1 MSKHTDEFRRLV
13 TVGTEAFHGKEYD
26 KAEQSFLKALHIGKP
41 FADVYYMMGII
52 FYHKG
57 DLKKACGYLEEAVA
71 INPGYTEAATNLAL
85 VYNELGNYRDARRVY
100 DTMAKTSSPVREGEL
115 EPYLKSK
122 VANMYADIG
131 DVFRSCGHHILA
143 VEEYRR
149 ALGFCPQY
157 LDIRNKLAQSLRD
170 LGRHEDAIT
179 AFREILGANANFH
192 GARVNLGVTLY
203 ATGRHAEAAAE
214 WREVLRRDYANKSA
228 RMYLRMI
235 HENLPGEGG
244 TTLEAEEKKD

>member
-1 MSKHTDEFRRLV
+1 MSRHTDEFRRLV
-13 TVGTEAFHGKEYD
+13 AVGTEAFHGKEYD
-26 KAEQSFLKALHIGKP
+26 KAERSFLQALHIGKP
-41 FADVYYMMGII
+41 FADVYYMLGII

-100 DTMAKTSSPVREGEL
+100 EAMAKTSSQAREGEL

-157 LDIRNKLAQSLRD
+157 LDIKNKLAQSLRD
-170 LGRHEDAIT
+170 LGRHEDAIA

-192 GARVNLGVTLY
+192 AARVNLGVALY
-203 ATGRHAEAAAE
+203 ATGKRSEAAAE

-235 HENLPGEGG
+235 QENVAPEAGALPEGPE
-244 TTLEAEEKKD
+244 TKD